1 MTRFR
6 FMTLFILLLIPTGAN
21 GAETGEWTP
30 LHEAAADGGGGGCS
44 RDAHSCAS
52 AGAFSAAQALV
63 IRIVVSEQAA
73 DIPRYD
79 RGDWRH
85 WIDADGDC
93 QDTRQ
98 ETLIAESS
106 VPVTFKNGDSCR
118 VASGRWTDPYTGEV
132 VDDPGKL
139 DIDHVVPLANA
150 HVSGGHSWS
159 AERKEA
165 YANSLA
171 YRGHLEAT
179 TALANKKK
187 GSKTPAE
194 WQPPDRTYWC
204 QYATDWAVIKREWRL
219 TATDKEADAL
229 CKMLTTC
236 AHSVYLQVSTAA
248 PIPAIS
254 TPTPIAPTVTPA
266 AAPTPAVSGATPAAP
281 TPASPTPTPQASP
294 PDTKYDPDGPDR
306 NCSDFDTWKEAQV
319 FYEAAGGPETDR
331 HRLDRDSDE
340 IACESLPGA
349 PS

>member
-1 MTRFR
+1 M
-6 FMTLFILLLIPTGAN
+6 
-21 GAETGEWTP
+21 
-30 LHEAAADGGGGGCS
+30 
-44 RDAHSCAS
+44 
-52 AGAFSAAQALV
+52 

-132 VDDPGKL
+132 VDDPGKF

-236 AHSVYLQVSTAA
+236 AHSVYLRVSTAA

-254 TPTPIAPTVTPA
+254 
-266 AAPTPAVSGATPAAP
+266 
-281 TPASPTPTPQASP
+281 TPTPQASP

-331 HRLDRDSDE
+331 HRLDGNSNE